1 MNATVC
7 CHRLCCALQTKKSVA
22 YQDAISSPH
31 AFAYQV
37 IESRAG
43 EGNLPTSKKF
53 LIGLLPLVALAS
65 CGEKSGSKKA
75 AVETA
80 QVVRVFTVEKEN
92 LQREISAVGT
102 VRYRRETPL
111 GFTTPGKVAVVRFEE
126 GDFVK
131 RGALLSALDA
141 TNVAA
146 DVSVSVAERDRARAE
161 FERVRSLYADG
172 WITKARFEAAEASVK
187 AADARV
193 RQAGFA
199 SSTAQLYAPSSGVV
213 LQRNVQPGQVI
224 AAGTPALILGEAD
237 DGFVFRVP
245 IVDRDASKL
254 RVGMAAD
261 IMIESAGDAPVSAT
275 ISEIDGRANEA
286 TGAFTVQF
294 RLPSRSNLRSGQIG
308 TANIKLPALEGG
320 DLLQIPASALFGVR
334 TGEGLV
340 YVVGSDNRVETRN
353 VAIERVSDKFVTVSG
368 GIKPGDKIVT
378 SGLEK
383 LRTGSSV
390 RIIAMQP

>member
-1 MNATVC
+1 M
-7 CHRLCCALQTKKSVA
+7 
-22 YQDAISSPH
+22 YSS
-31 AFAYQV
+31 
-37 IESRAG
+37 AG
-43 EGNLPTSKKF
+43 ESKLLTSKRF
-53 LIGLLPLVALAS
+53 LIGLLPIVALAG
-65 CGEKSGSKKA
+65 CGEASDSKKA

-80 QVVRVFTVEKEN
+80 QVVRVFTVEKES

-131 RGALLSALDA
+131 RGALLSALDS
-141 TNVAA
+141 TIVGA

-172 WITKARFEAAEASVK
+172 WITKARFEAADAAVK

-199 SSTAQLYAPSSGVV
+199 RSTAQLYAPSSGVV

-224 AAGTPALILGEAD
+224 AAGMPALILGEAD
-237 DGFVFRVP
+237 EGFVFRVP

-261 IMIESAGDAPVSAT
+261 ISIESAGETPLTAT
-275 ISEIDGRANEA
+275 ISEIDGRANA
-286 TGAFTVQF
+286 GTGAFSVQF
-294 RLPSRSNLRSGQIG
+294 RLPNLPTLRSGQIG
-308 TANIKLPALEGG
+308 TATLKLPASDSGAI
-320 DLLQIPASALFGVR
+320 LQIPASALFGVR

-340 YVVGSDNRVETRN
+340 YVVDAKNRVETRN
-353 VAIERVSDKFVTVSG
+353 VLIQRVMDDFVNVSG
-368 GIKPGDKIVT
+368 GISPGDKIVT

-383 LRTGSSV
+383 LRTGSVV
-390 RIIAMQP
+390 RIVKGLR